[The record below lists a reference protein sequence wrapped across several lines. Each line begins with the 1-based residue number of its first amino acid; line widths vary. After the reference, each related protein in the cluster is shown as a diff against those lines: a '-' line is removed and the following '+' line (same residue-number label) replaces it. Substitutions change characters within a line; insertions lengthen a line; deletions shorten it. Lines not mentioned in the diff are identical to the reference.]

1 MGLRPEF
8 ALHHSGYEPF
18 LFAPVW
24 EEANGSVL
32 SMLSALAR
40 LGVDPWGE
48 AARLG
53 AMPRDKAA
61 AALAAI
67 LARLPR
73 PDQEAP
79 ADPALA
85 TRLVELLPE
94 HGSVNPT
101 AQHGHGGKAAGRGLP
116 LLLAL
121 GALLLA
127 LQAAGWLF

>member
-24 EEANGSVL
+24 EERNGSLLSVL
-32 SMLSALAR
+32 SAFAR

-48 AARLG
+48 AARLA
-53 AMPRDKAA
+53 AMPRHKAA

-73 PDQEAP
+73 TDLPAP
-79 ADPALA
+79 ADPTLA

-94 HGSVNPT
+94 HASVGPT
-101 AQHGHGGKAAGRGLP
+101 GQHGGARNAAAKRFP

-121 GALLLA
+121 GALLFA